1 MFSHMLTWKLIAF
14 QVNMKGYK
22 SILRNKCILKLRK
35 KVYCFFLS
43 KSVYLDAKNSLK
55 FFLYSNS
62 TDLMIN
68 FT

>member
-1 MFSHMLTWKLIAF
+1 
-14 QVNMKGYK
+14 MKGYK